1 MRHSHVGSEMPSV
14 AGAVLKMA
22 HGQDDPQ
29 KPDPKD
35 DLDLVRKVVMPDH
48 RK

>member
-1 MRHSHVGSEMPSV
+1 MRHSHVGSETPGV
-14 AGAVLKMA
+14 AEAVLKMTE
-22 HGQDDPQ
+22 GQDDPE

-35 DLDLVRKVVMPDH
+35 DLDLVRKVVMPDR